1 MKFSLLKNPYS
12 VIFFLSLCF
21 VLMSSGNLA
30 SQDRRSLKAIRTD
43 QRPVIDGFLEGGI
56 WDKAEPA
63 SGFYQYEPHNDRPAS
78 FETFV
83 YVLYD
88 DNYLYVGA
96 RMLDPEPDKILTEM
110 GLRDG
115 DENLNADKFWIDIN
129 PFDDGIYGYSFRV
142 TASGVQTDVNISHG
156 TGRRGDLS
164 WDAVWASATRITDK
178 GWEVE
183 MKIPYAALRF
193 PSSDVQQWG
202 INFWREIRRT
212 RESSSWNFVNRR
224 IGDAVASKGLLTGI
238 EGVKP
243 PLRLALF
250 PYTSAYLENNGT
262 ETGWKGTLNGGMDLK
277 YGVNES
283 FTIDMT
289 LIPDFGQVQSDAK
302 ILNLSP
308 YEVKYDEKR
317 QFFTEGTELFS
328 KADLFYSRRVGARP
342 SGYRRA
348 YDDTGEHEIVRENP
362 LETRL
367 INATKFSGRT
377 QSGLGIGI
385 FNAMT
390 SPGKAVIRDTLTGK
404 EREFIT
410 QPFTNYNLVVLDQSL
425 KNNSFLSLVN
435 TNVAGLSDGYT
446 GNITGT
452 EFRFLDGTGMY
463 RVSGTAALSQQY
475 FREAE
480 NNFGY
485 KYSLGI
491 GKFGGTWQYSYSR
504 SVISDTYQQNDLGFL
519 QRNNLISNNL
529 SFSHNIFDPFWK
541 LLNLTNGLRIGYNQ
555 LFQGSKF
562 TSMGIEYYM
571 RALFVSRFFLTMS
584 AEYDP
589 FGRRDYFEPRVA
601 GRFYEIAP
609 EFEMDI
615 DISTDY
621 RRRLYVDGEFGFQKR
636 LSVYDQREYKFE
648 IEPTIRLSNR
658 MNIAYGFEL
667 GKELNDIGYVSHT
680 DPENV
685 FFGLRNTTT
694 TENAI
699 QSTYVFSNDLS
710 LGFDLRHYWSRVD
723 YLDRFFLLEEDG
735 KLDEITGPVPDAAD
749 INYNAFTIDM
759 KLTWNFAPGSQMTV
773 VWKNIIESEQDV
785 LIPNYVDNMKNFLE
799 QPQINSF
806 SVKFLYYLDYHSL
819 IRSPGR

>member
-1 MKFSLLKNPYS
+1 M
-12 VIFFLSLCF
+12 
-21 VLMSSGNLA
+21 MSSGNLA
-30 SQDRRSLKAIRTD
+30 SQDRSSIRAMRTD
-43 QRPVIDGFLEGGI
+43 QRPVIDGILEAGI
-56 WDKAEPA
+56 WDKAEPVTD
-63 SGFYQYEPHNDRPAS
+63 FFQYEPHNDRPAS

-88 DNYLYVGA
+88 DNFLYVGA
-96 RMLDPEPDKILTEM
+96 RMIDPEPGKILTEL

-156 TGRRGDLS
+156 TGRHGDLS
-164 WDAVWASATRITDK
+164 WDAVWTSATRITEN

-193 PSSDVQQWG
+193 PSAEIQEWG

-224 IGDAVASKGLLTGI
+224 IGDAVASMGLLTGI
-238 EGVKP
+238 EGITP

-262 ETGWKGTLNGGMDLK
+262 DEGWKGTLNGGMDLK

-317 QFFTEGTELFS
+317 QFFTEGTELFR
-328 KADLFYSRRVGARP
+328 KADLFYSRRIGTRP
-342 SGYRRA
+342 SGYRKA
-348 YDDTGEHEIVRENP
+348 YNETGENEIVWENP

-390 SPGKAVIRDTLTGK
+390 AQGKAVIRDTLTGE

-410 QPFTNYNLVVLDQSL
+410 QPFTNYSLVVLDQSL

-435 TNVAGLSDGYT
+435 SNVAGLSDGYT
-446 GNITGT
+446 GNNTGT
-452 EFRFLDGTGMY
+452 EFRFLDRTGMY

-480 NNFGY
+480 NNVGY
-485 KYSLGI
+485 KYSFGI
-491 GKFGGTWQYSYSR
+491 GKYGGTWQYSYSR
-504 SVISDTYQQNDLGFL
+504 AVISDTYQQNDLGFL
-519 QRNNLISNNL
+519 RRNNLISNNL

-541 LLNLTNGLRIGYNQ
+541 LLNLSNGLRIRYNQ

-562 TSMGIEYYM
+562 TSMGIEYNM
-571 RALFVSRFFLTMS
+571 RALFLSRFFLTMS
-584 AEYDP
+584 VEYDP
-589 FGRRDYFEPRVA
+589 LGRRDYFEPRVA

-609 EFEMDI
+609 EFEMDF

-621 RRRLYVDGEFGFQKR
+621 RKRLYLDGEFGFQKR
-636 LSVYDQREYKFE
+636 FSVYDQKEYSFE
-648 IEPTIRLSNR
+648 IKPTIRLSNR
-658 MNIAYGFEL
+658 LNIAYGFEL
-667 GKELNDIGYVSHT
+667 GREINDIGYVSHT
-680 DPENV
+680 DPDNI

-699 QSTYVFSNDLS
+699 QSTYIFSNDLS
-710 LGFDLRHYWSRVD
+710 LGFNLRHYWSRVD
-723 YLDRFFLLEEDG
+723 YLSRFFLLQDNG
-735 KLDEITGPVPDAAD
+735 KLEEIMGPWVEAPD
-749 INYNAFTIDM
+749 INYNAFTVDM

-785 LIPNYVDNMKNFLE
+785 LIPGYLENMKNFLE

-819 IRSPGR
+819 IRSPRR